1 MDFATQ
7 ISIMLTDKFIEV
19 ANDSRYKNEVFNGM
33 YNVISNDT
41 NINLNLMTYAITEY
55 ANKINPSSLAQ
66 FCLKEVRKWEALKL
80 NDGDDVREFYK
91 YSNLQASKKIE
102 CKNSVQD
109 EQEREW
115 LINNITIPC
124 REDKPFWSLEELR
137 KVYKAQETWKR
148 VKLELKL

>member
-7 ISIMLTDKFIEV
+7 TSIMLTDKFIKV

-33 YNVISNDT
+33 YDVMSNNT
-41 NINLNLMTYAITEY
+41 NINLNLMTYAVSEY

-80 NDGDDVREFYK
+80 NDE
-91 YSNLQASKKIE
+91 E
-102 CKNSVQD
+102 
-109 EQEREW
+109 EREW